1 MTIQE
6 NIPLSEQS
14 ALRALANPEGRYLP
28 LEILSIKP
36 ETAPDRGFD
45 AEVTLGWRGRVVP
58 FLAEIKARTAPKLVI
73 EGIARL
79 KKIVGKRDNVL
90 LVVPFLSK
98 TIVEL
103 LEREGVSGLDLSGN
117 YFIQTPDMVAIRL
130 DRGNQ
135 FPESQSIKK
144 VFSGNSSLVGRLL
157 LTEKRRFTSVNEVL
171 FEIRRRGGSL
181 SLSAVSKV
189 LTALDRDLIIEKSR
203 QSISLLQPEKLLD
216 RLAAEYRPPK
226 LFGSKKLK
234 LPPDKGGGLA
244 EKPDLKGP
252 FSGTPWV
259 LTGESSASRYGITS
273 GTEVLSVY
281 MPGMGDF
288 AKFDDGRF
296 YNVLVRQTADS
307 FVYFDIQDER
317 WASPVQC
324 YLELAQLG
332 KREQE
337 IAGTIR
343 EAILSKLK

>member
-1 MTIQE
+1 MVTQE
-6 NIPLSEQS
+6 TSPISEQS
-14 ALRALANPEGRYLP
+14 ALRELSRPGSRYLP
-28 LEILSIKP
+28 LEVRTVKP
-36 ETAPDRGFD
+36 QTGAGRRFD
-45 AEVTLGWRGRVVP
+45 AEVILGWGSRAVA

-73 EGIARL
+73 EAISRL
-79 KKIVGKRDNVL
+79 KSLAGKRDNVL

-98 TIVEL
+98 TIIEL

-135 FPESQSIKK
+135 FPESQPIKK

-157 LTEKRRFTSVNEVL
+157 LTEKRRFTSVNEV
-171 FEIRRRGGSL
+171 FIEIRRRGGSL

-189 LTALDRDLIIEKSR
+189 LAALDRDLIIEKSR
-203 QSISLLQPEKLLD
+203 ESITLLQPEKLLD

-226 LFGSKKLK
+226 LFGSMKLK
-234 LPPDKGGGLA
+234 LPSGKGGGPA
-244 EKPDLKGP
+244 EKPDLGES
-252 FSGTPWV
+252 FSGTAWV

-273 GTEVLSVY
+273 ETGVLSVY
-281 MPGMGDF
+281 MPESGNF
-288 AKFDDGRF
+288 SKFEDERF

-307 FVYFDIQDER
+307 FVYFDIQDDR

-324 YLELAQLG
+324 YLELTQLG

-343 EAILSKLK
+343 ESILGKLK